1 MDNAI
6 HIDWTNVFPMLWYF
20 YKMEMTKEKGEYMS
34 QLPKDPVMLLSYV
47 NTQLR
52 DFYDSFEDLCKALDL
67 DENEIKQKLSSIGYE
82 YNDSLNQF
90 K

>member
-1 MDNAI
+1 MI
-6 HIDWTNVFPMLWYF
+6 
-20 YKMEMTKEKGEYMS
+20 
-34 QLPKDPVMLLSYV
+34 PKDPVILLSYI

-67 DENEIKQKLSSIGYE
+67 DENEIKQKLSFIGYE

>member
-1 MDNAI
+1 MI
-6 HIDWTNVFPMLWYF
+6 
-20 YKMEMTKEKGEYMS
+20 
-34 QLPKDPVMLLSYV
+34 PKDPVMLLSYI

-67 DENEIKQKLSSIGYE
+67 DENEIKHKLSSIGYE

>member
-1 MDNAI
+1 MI
-6 HIDWTNVFPMLWYF
+6 
-20 YKMEMTKEKGEYMS
+20 
-34 QLPKDPVMLLSYV
+34 PKDPVMLLSYI

-67 DENEIKQKLSSIGYE
+67 DENEIKQKLSFIGYE
-82 YNDSLNQF
+82 YNDLLNQF